1 MEVLRLYRKFKFVS
15 IKNKMAVLFI
25 ISILIPILILFINSY
40 LSSQQMLE
48 SKYTDLL
55 EDITRQSNIRI
66 EEFLDDTE
74 QISLISSYGINSY
87 VSAVSQENY
96 PVQNYLR
103 NASQSNENQATQ
115 LLMNYITMKERAFS
129 VYIYNLNG
137 GQDLLVSTNKPVD
150 YTYHPRNE
158 SWFRDFLASEDI
170 TRDLPTRIDLQT
182 KQENNWAI
190 YHLRKIFDLEN
201 GKLLGLMVISI
212 DIDFINKVN
221 KRLQESSRSAFTIVD
236 ENERVIFNSDY
247 SRINRPFSE
256 LFPLKAKIDKD
267 TAREVVKSGGKS
279 YILIHS
285 AFEAHN
291 WTTYIYMP
299 VEELAVEGN
308 ILMRNLWM
316 IVMALVL
323 FAIISSF
330 YLSNLI
336 TRPIKRL
343 MKNMTLVEQGR
354 FDNLPAVKSN
364 DEIGLLA
371 KRFEQMSSELKQLVE
386 RIYHEQE
393 EKAEAEIR
401 ALQAQINPHFLY
413 NTLNSVKWIASM
425 QRADKIVEMT
435 EALISILRYSS
446 KVENRM
452 VPIREE
458 FDNIAHYLTI
468 QKVRYFNRIA
478 VSYRLDERLL
488 DYEILKL
495 SIQPLVENAIFHGI
509 ADQED
514 GTLTIEVT
522 ACGENDIAIRVG
534 DNGAGMEE
542 EASAALRQRLKE
554 TDGHSGS
561 IGVFN
566 VHNRIRRVFG
576 ERYGIDF
583 ASKKGKGTTFTITI
597 PRTKKGEIE
606 Q

>member
-1 MEVLRLYRKFKFVS
+1 MYRNFKFVS

-25 ISILIPILILFINSY
+25 LSILTPILIMFINSY
-40 LSSQQMLE
+40 ISSQQMLE

-66 EEFLDDTE
+66 EEFLGDTKK
-74 QISLISSYGINSY
+74 ISLISSYGINSY

-115 LLMNYITMKERAFS
+115 LLMNYIMMKERAFS

-158 SWFRDFLASEDI
+158 KWFRDFLASDDI

-182 KQENNWAI
+182 KQDNNWAI

-201 GKLLGLMVISI
+201 GRLLGVMVISI

-221 KRLQESSRSAFTIVD
+221 KRLQDSNLSAFTIVD
-236 ENERVIFNSDY
+236 ENDRVIFNSDY
-247 SRINRPFSE
+247 SRINRPFNE
-256 LFPLKAKIDKD
+256 VFPLKAKINKD
-267 TAREVVKSGGKS
+267 RNREVVQSEGKN

-299 VEELAVEGN
+299 VDELAVERN
-308 ILMRNLWM
+308 ILLRNLWM
-316 IVMALVL
+316 MGIALVF
-323 FAIISSF
+323 FALISSI
-330 YLSNLI
+330 YLPNLI
-336 TRPIKRL
+336 TRPIKQL
-343 MKNMTLVEQGR
+343 MKNMTLVEQGK
-354 FDNLPAVKSN
+354 FDNLPAVRSN

-371 KRFEQMSSELKQLVE
+371 MRFEQMSSELKQLVE
-386 RIYHEQE
+386 RIYLEQE

-435 EALISILRYSS
+435 EALISILRYSA

-458 FDNIAHYLTI
+458 MDNIAHYLTI

-478 VSYRLDERLL
+478 VSYQLDEQLL

-495 SIQPLVENAIFHGI
+495 SIQPIVENAIFHGI
-509 ADQED
+509 ADHED
-514 GTLTIEVT
+514 GTLTITVT
-522 ACGENDIAIRVG
+522 ASGDSDIAIRVK
-534 DNGAGMEE
+534 DNGIGMDED
-542 EASAALRQRLKE
+542 AALALKQRLTE
-554 TDGHSGS
+554 SDGQPGS

-566 VHNRIRRVFG
+566 VHSRIRRVFG
-576 ERYGIDF
+576 EKYGITFD
-583 ASKKGKGTTFTITI
+583 STKGMGSTFTITI

-606 Q
+606 HA